1 MPVRPQRISSWLFAA
16 VTAACVIAS
25 MPFAAGSAD
34 DEGSAIYGV
43 KIPPGYRG
51 WEMVSVAHEAGNLND
66 IRAIL
71 GNPVAMKAF
80 REGTLPFPDGTIIAR
95 LAWKDMPSDENNAV
109 FGRFQSFVPGPA
121 TNVQFMVKD
130 TKKYASTGGWGFGQ
144 FEDGKPARD
153 EAVLKTCFPCHEPG
167 KGRDFVFTR
176 YAP

>member
-1 MPVRPQRISSWLFAA
+1 MFAITIA
-16 VTAACVIAS
+16 VCVIAS
-25 MPFAAGSAD
+25 MPFTAGSAD

-43 KIPPGYRG
+43 TIPPGYRG
-51 WEMVSVAHEAGNLND
+51 WELVGVAHESGSLND

-71 GNPVAMKAF
+71 GNPVTMKAF
-80 REGTLPFPDGTIIAR
+80 RDDTLPFPDGTIVAR

-121 TNVQFMVKD
+121 TNVQFMVKNL
-130 TKKYASTGGWGFGQ
+130 KKYASTGGWGFGQ
-144 FEDGKPARD
+144 FEGGKPTLD
-153 EAVLKTCFPCHEPG
+153 EAALKTCFSCHEAV